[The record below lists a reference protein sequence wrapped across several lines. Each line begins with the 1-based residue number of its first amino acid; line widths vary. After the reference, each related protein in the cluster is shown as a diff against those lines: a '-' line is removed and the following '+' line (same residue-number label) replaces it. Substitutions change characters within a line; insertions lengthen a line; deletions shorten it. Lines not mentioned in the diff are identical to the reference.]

1 MIQPNKSE
9 YCGRNFYTSLHIV
22 LYYIDIFSAPAL
34 YYITMY
40 YIYIFSVPA
49 LYYITH
55 VLYLHFLSASP
66 LPYFITHQ
74 QLSPSTYNFVL
85 LPFPPKKQQQKNENH
100 FCGGPIPTTTLRNQ
114 IRQEALSIISSSFL
128 YLATA

>member
-9 YCGRNFYTSLHIV
+9 FCGRNFYTSLHIV
-22 LYYIDIFSAPAL
+22 LYYIDIFSATAL

-49 LYYITH
+49 LYYITMYSIYIFFLL
-55 VLYLHFLSASP
+55 VLYPTSSLISNSP
-66 LPYFITHQ
+66 RAPTTSYS
-74 QLSPSTYNFVL
+74 SPS
-85 LPFPPKKQQQKNENH
+85 PQKKKQQKNENH